1 MFSRLARRISMTS
14 TKFFLLLTG
23 ASAIFVYLVSP
34 TREPDFGN
42 LSNLDG
48 GSPHWWL
55 QGVTEGHWMLAAII
69 LAALLAIKVTLNLW
83 QLFGSQ
89 TNLTAHQHQDGIPLI
104 HFVIDVM
111 PYVIGVSMWWILSY
125 VFFLYLLEQCLID

>member
-1 MFSRLARRISMTS
+1 
-14 TKFFLLLTG
+14 
-23 ASAIFVYLVSP
+23 
-34 TREPDFGN
+34 
-42 LSNLDG
+42 
-48 GSPHWWL
+48 
-55 QGVTEGHWMLAAII
+55 MLAAII

-89 TNLTAHQHQDGIPLI
+89 TNLTAHQHRDGIPLI

>member
-1 MFSRLARRISMTS
+1 
-14 TKFFLLLTG
+14 
-23 ASAIFVYLVSP
+23 
-34 TREPDFGN
+34 
-42 LSNLDG
+42 
-48 GSPHWWL
+48 
-55 QGVTEGHWMLAAII
+55 MLAAII

-89 TNLTAHQHQDGIPLI
+89 TNLTPHQHQDGIPLI